1 MEMIGHGNKPLVERV
16 VTNKDEAR
24 KMIKDLKKV
33 PVSRQMATEA
43 IGIAYGFFSPIEGFM
58 KKADVEATCKKMELA
73 DGTVWSIPIV
83 YDISDKE
90 IADYGIK
97 QGDKVLLTYDGNPL
111 AIFDIEDI
119 YTYNKEDMAQDVYGT
134 KEEKHPGVKRT
145 YAYKDKFLGGKI
157 TLVNEPKVRE
167 PFTPHFLTCKQHR
180 AKFAEKGWQRIV
192 AHQTRNVPHSG
203 HEWLMKHAYI
213 AAHGDLPVEQQETL
227 EGRAISGVLVN
238 CIVGEKRAGDYIDEA
253 IVLCQDELRKSGYFR
268 DDIHMVTMT
277 FWDMRYAGPREAVH
291 HAIIRTNLG
300 LTHHMFGR
308 DHAGV
313 GTYYHSYQA
322 HHLLM
327 SIPKEKLNITPI
339 YVLEWAYCPHC
350 GEVTCV
356 GLCGHHKE
364 LQKFSGTKIRSII
377 MDEVK
382 PTRLI
387 FRPEVFDVVME
398 CSKQYGFGSPFVTK
412 DYLEKAKP
420 AFSIEAL

>member
-1 MEMIGHGNKPLVERV
+1 MEMIGHGGKPLVEQV
-16 VTNKDEAR
+16 ITDKDQAR
-24 KMIKDLKKV
+24 KVIKDLKTM

-83 YDISDKE
+83 YDISDQE
-90 IADYGIK
+90 IADYKIQ
-97 QGDKVLLTYDGNPL
+97 QGDKILLTYDGNPL
-111 AIFDIEDI
+111 AIFDIEEI
-119 YTYNKEDMAQDVYGT
+119 YTYDKEGMAQDVYGT

-157 TLVNEPKVRE
+157 TLVNEPKIRE
-167 PFTPHFLTCKQHR
+167 PFTSYFLTPRQHR
-180 AKFAEKGWQRIV
+180 ELFTKKGWQRIV

-238 CIVGEKRAGDYIDEA
+238 CIVGEKRTGDYIDEA

-268 DDIHMVTMT
+268 NDIHMVTMT

-398 CSKQYGFGSPFVTK
+398 CSKKYGFGSPFVTTQ
-412 DYLEKAKP
+412 YLEQAKP
-420 AFSIEAL
+420 AFSIEPL

>member
-1 MEMIGHGNKPLVERV
+1 MEYIGHGNKPLVERV
-16 VTNKDEAR
+16 ITDKAEA
-24 KMIKDLKKV
+24 KKKIAGLPQV
-33 PVSRQMATEA
+33 PASRQMATEA
-43 IGIAYGFFSPIEGFM
+43 IGIAYGFFSPIQGFM
-58 KKADVEATCKKMELA
+58 GKADVEATCKKMELA

-97 QGDKVLLTYDGNPL
+97 EGMSVLLTYDGNPL
-111 AIFDIEDI
+111 AIFDIEEI

-167 PFTPHFLTCKQHR
+167 PFTPYFLTPRQHR
-180 AKFAEKGWQRIV
+180 AKFAEKNWQRIV

-213 AAHGDLPVEQQETL
+213 AAHGEMPVEQMESM
-227 EGRAISGVLVN
+227 GKAISGILVN

-253 IVLCQDELRKSGYFR
+253 IVLTQDELRKAGYFR
-268 DDIHMVTMT
+268 EDIHMVTMT

-291 HAIIRTNLG
+291 HSIIRTNLG

-327 SIPKEKLNITPI
+327 SIPKEKLSITPI

-350 GEVTCV
+350 GEVTCI
-356 GLCGHHKE
+356 GLCGHWNE

-387 FRPEVFDVVME
+387 FRPEVFDVVMD
-398 CSKQYGFGSPFVTK
+398 CAKKYGFGSPFVGE
-412 DYLEKAKP
+412 DYLAKAKP
-420 AFSIEAL
+420 AFTIEPL

>member
-1 MEMIGHGNKPLVERV
+1 MELIGHGGKPLVERV
-16 VTNKDEAR
+16 ITDKAEA
-24 KMIKDLKKV
+24 KKKIAGLKTM
-33 PVSRQMATEA
+33 PASRQMATEA
-43 IGIAYGFFSPIEGFM
+43 IGIAYGFFSPIQGFM
-58 KKADVEATCKKMELA
+58 KKADVAATCKKMELV

-97 QGDKVLLTYDGNPL
+97 QGDSVLLTFDGNPL
-111 AIFDIEDI
+111 AIFDIEEI
-119 YTYNKEDMAQDVYGT
+119 YTYNKDEIAQEVYGT
-134 KEEKHPGVKRT
+134 KEEKHPGVART

-157 TLVNEPKVRE
+157 TLVNPPKVRE
-167 PFTPHFLTCKQHR
+167 PFTPYFLTCRQHR
-180 AKFAEKGWQRIV
+180 AKFAERGWQRIV

-213 AAHGDLPVEQQETL
+213 AAHGDLPVEQQESL
-227 EGRAISGVLVN
+227 EGKAISGVLVN
-238 CIVGEKRAGDYIDEA
+238 CIVGEKRVGDYIDEA
-253 IVLCQDELRKSGYFR
+253 IVLTQDELRKSGYFR
-268 DDIHMVTMT
+268 NDIHMVTMT

-339 YVLEWAYCPHC
+339 YVLEWAFCPHC
-350 GEVTCV
+350 GEVTCI

-387 FRPEVFDVVME
+387 FRPEVFDVVMD
-398 CSKQYGFGSPFVTK
+398 SAKKYGFGSPFVTK
-412 DYLEKAKP
+412 DYLAKAKP
-420 AFSIEAL
+420 AFSIDPL

>member
-1 MEMIGHGNKPLVERV
+1 MELIGHGGKPLVERV
-16 VTNKDEAR
+16 ITDKAEA
-24 KMIKDLKKV
+24 KKKIKGLKEV
-33 PVSRQMATEA
+33 PASRQMATEA
-43 IGIAYGFFSPIEGFM
+43 IGIALGFFSPLQGFM
-58 KKADVEATCKKMELA
+58 KRADVDAVVQKMELA

-97 QGDKVLLTYDGNPL
+97 AGMSVLLTRNGNPM
-111 AIFDIEDI
+111 AIFEIEEI
-119 YTYNKEDMAQDVYGT
+119 FTYPKEEMAFKVYGT

-145 YAYKDKFLGGKI
+145 YDYKDKFLGGKI
-157 TLVNEPKVRE
+157 TLVQPPKVRE
-167 PFTPHFLTCKQHR
+167 PYTPYFLTPRQHR
-180 AKFAEKGWQRIV
+180 AKFKEKNWQRIV

-213 AAHGDLPVEQQETL
+213 AAHGEMPVEQMEAPGGAT
-227 EGRAISGVLVN
+227 SGILVN

-253 IVLCQDELRKSGYFR
+253 IVLTQDELRKSGYFR

-291 HAIIRTNLG
+291 HSIIRTNLG

-327 SIPKEKLNITPI
+327 SIPKEKLSITPI
-339 YVLEWAYCPHC
+339 YVLEWAFCPHC
-350 GEVTCV
+350 GEVTCI

-364 LQKFSGTKIRSII
+364 LQKFSGTKIRSIL

-387 FRPEVFDVVME
+387 FRPEVFDLVMDVA
-398 CSKQYGFGSPFVTK
+398 KKYGLGSPFVTK
-412 DYLEKAKP
+412 EYLAKAAP
-420 AFSIEAL
+420 AFSFEPL